1 MGRFAGQHLLVVG
14 ATSGIG
20 QAVAR
25 ALVREGARLSVSG
38 RAQDKLDALC
48 AELCA
53 DSGAEAA
60 DAVRAFAC
68 DLKDVDAR
76 AALPKAA
83 AQGLG
88 RLNGLVYVAGY
99 HRLMPLGPGY
109 GASLAEHLALN
120 VEAPLDLVRGF
131 VSRAVSDESAQR
143 SVTLVA
149 SIAHKLGEPALS
161 AYAASKAA
169 LVSAARGLAVE
180 LARRNVRVNSVSP
193 GWIAGDSAGRVAS
206 SIPPAALESI
216 AASYP
221 LGFGAPEDVAEA
233 IAYLASPAARWVTG
247 IDLVVDGGR
256 SCV

>member
-1 MGRFAGQHLLVVG
+1 MTRLAGQHILVVG

-25 ALVREGARLSVSG
+25 TLVREGARVSLSG
-38 RAQDKLDALC
+38 RARAKLDALC
-48 AELCA
+48 AELGAASA
-53 DSGAEAA
+53 DP
-60 DAVRAFAC
+60 VHAFSC
-68 DLKDVDAR
+68 DLKDIDAR
-76 AALPKAA
+76 AALLRQAA
-83 AQGLG
+83 AGHG

-120 VEAPLDLVRGF
+120 LEAPLDLVRGF
-131 VSRAVSDESAQR
+131 VARAISDEAAQR

-149 SIAHKLGEPALS
+149 SIAHRLGEPALS
-161 AYAASKAA
+161 AYAASKGA
-169 LVSAARGLAVE
+169 LVSGARGLAVE
-180 LARRNVRVNSVSP
+180 LARKNVRVNTVSP

-206 SIPPAALESI
+206 NLPQAALESI

-233 IAYLASPAARWVTG
+233 IAFLASPAARWVTG
-247 IDLVVDGGR
+247 TDLVVDGGR